1 MLSRMINFLKRD
13 IWHIQANELSSGR
26 SFFLG
31 ILRMVVLAVRGFD
44 EDKLQ
49 LRASALTFFSL
60 LALVPVAAMAFAIAK
75 GFGLEAILERQ
86 LLHEFPGQQEV
97 LLQVIGF
104 ANNLLERTRG
114 SAMAIIG
121 IIVLFWAVVKVLG
134 HIERSF
140 NDIWTI
146 KKSRTLWR
154 KFSDYLTIMLIG
166 PMLVIA
172 SSSFTLFL
180 KTQITNIVEKIA
192 LLGYFSPLIY
202 MLLKLLPYGMIW
214 LLFTLTYLLMPNTK
228 VHFSSGLLAGII
240 AGTVYQLVQLAY
252 INFQFIIAKYNA
264 IYGSFAALPL
274 FLAWLQISWLIVLF
288 GAEISYAHQN
298 SERYEFEP
306 GFLEISHSLRVL
318 LSLQVGHLLV
328 HNFSNAK
335 PPVTAHQ
342 VAIALGIPSRLVQT
356 LIDDLV
362 DAHIVSETEFEG
374 NEAAAYQPALDIN
387 RLTLSYVIQALERS
401 GRDPIPLPQ
410 TVTAEA
416 LKTSLQQFEEAVASH
431 SANHLLKDIP

>member
-1 MLSRMINFLKRD
+1 MLSRIINFLKKD
-13 IWHIQANELSSGR
+13 IWHIQVKELSAGR

-31 ILRMVVLAVRGFD
+31 ILRVVVLVIRGFD

-97 LLQVIGF
+97 LLQVISF
-104 ANNLLERTRG
+104 ANNLLDKTRG
-114 SAMAIIG
+114 GTMAVIG
-121 IIVLFWAVVKVLG
+121 IIMLFWAVVKVLG

-154 KFSDYLTIMLIG
+154 KFSDYLTIMLIC
-166 PMLVIA
+166 PILVIA

-180 KTQITNIVEKIA
+180 KAQLTNIIEKTA
-192 LLGYFSPLIY
+192 LLGYLSPLIY
-202 MLLKLLPYGMIW
+202 LLLKLLPYGMIW

-228 VHFSSGLLAGII
+228 VNFSSGFLAGII
-240 AGTVYQLVQLAY
+240 AGTMYQLLQLTY

-274 FLAWLQISWLIVLF
+274 FLIWLQISWLIVLF
-288 GAEISYAHQN
+288 GAKISYAHQN
-298 SERYEFEP
+298 SELYEFEP
-306 GFLEISHSLRVL
+306 GSPRISHSMRILI
-318 LSLQVGHLLV
+318 SLQVGHLIIQ
-328 HNFSNAK
+328 NFSNAK
-335 PPVTAHQ
+335 TPFTAHQ
-342 VAIALGIPSRLVQT
+342 IAMALGIPSRLVQT
-356 LIDDLV
+356 IIGDLIDAQIL
-362 DAHIVSETEFEG
+362 SETESEG
-374 NEAAAYQPALDIN
+374 NETAAYQPALDIN
-387 RLTLSYVIQALERS
+387 RLTLNYVINALEKKGS
-401 GRDPIPLPQ
+401 DQVPYSQ
-410 TVTAEA
+410 TETSETLQA
-416 LKTSLQQFEEAVASH
+416 SLQKFRDAVEAH
-431 SANHLLKDIP
+431 PANCLLKDV